1 MIPAPAVA
9 ALAVRTVRLDDPGD
23 LLALL
28 PEHGALAWV
37 SEGEGLVG
45 WGRAAAVEVSGPD
58 RFADAQRWWDAVV
71 AAGEVDDDV
80 RLPGSGLVAFGSF
93 AFDGDTSTSVLVV
106 PEVVVGHRDGA
117 WWLTTVGDAPAVLPP
132 RAAPRRPVGLVFAD
146 DVPDGAQWSA
156 AVADGVARI
165 EAGVLAKVVLARAVV
180 ATADEPVDVRWP
192 LGVLARDYPACWTFS
207 VDGLLG
213 ATPEVLVRLRD
224 GVATSRVLAG
234 TLRRSGDSN
243 EDLRRGGNL
252 PRSIKDVEEHGYA
265 VRSVA
270 DSLAPHSTSIEVPA
284 APFVLELPNVMHL
297 ATDVTATVAPG
308 TTSLALAEALHPSAA
323 VCGTPT
329 DTALAVIREVEG
341 MDRGRYAGP
350 VGWTGAS
357 GDGEWGIAL
366 RCAAVDQDD
375 PRRLRLFA
383 GCGIVGG
390 STPAAELAES
400 NAKLVPMRSALTP

>member
-1 MIPAPAVA
+1 MTTTDAVTV
-9 ALAVRTVRLDDPGD
+9 LTVSTVRLDDPGP
-23 LLALL
+23 LLGLL

-37 SEGEGLVG
+37 SAGEGLVG
-45 WGRAAAVEVSGPD
+45 WGEAARIEVCGFEQARAWWSG
-58 RFADAQRWWDAVV
+58 VV
-71 AAGEVDDDV
+71 AEATVHDEV

-93 AFDGDTSTSVLVV
+93 AFDAGTSALLV

-117 WWLTTVGDAPAVLPP
+117 WWLTTTGPAGLDPRSKPRAPAGLVFEQAPEVDSAWSVAVGDAV
-132 RAAPRRPVGLVFAD
+132 
-146 DVPDGAQWSA
+146 Q
-156 AVADGVARI
+156 RI
-165 EAGVLAKVVLARAVV
+165 ESGVLAKVVLARDVHTRA
-180 ATADEPVDVRWP
+180 AEPIDVRWV
-192 LGVLARDYPACWTFS
+192 LERLARDYPQCWTFS

-224 GVATSRVLAG
+224 GIASSRVLAG

-243 EDLRRGGNL
+243 EDLRRSAGFQG
-252 PRSIKDVEEHGYA
+252 SIKDVEEHGYA

-270 DSLAPHSTSIEVPA
+270 ESLAAHSSSIEVPA

-297 ATDVTATVAPG
+297 ASDISAVVAPG
-308 TTSLALAEALHPSAA
+308 TTSLDLAAALHPSAA

-329 DTALAVIREVEG
+329 DIALGVIREVER

-366 RCAAVDQDD
+366 RCAAVDPAD
-375 PRRLRLFA
+375 PAHLRLFA
-383 GCGIVGG
+383 GCGIVAG
-390 STPAAELAES
+390 SRPAAELAES
-400 NAKLVPMRSALTP
+400 EAKLVPMRAALRS